1 MMLVLRAKKIVS
13 GLMAICLLFVSM
25 NITVFAEDEK
35 NNREEIVV
43 GESAENSLV
52 ETYTG
57 DTTEINDITLAWG
70 EDHVLTQSSYKNIR
84 CINENTLTIDSSIE
98 EVNIENIN
106 VEGNVTLDATGKE
119 ININKITWIGG
130 TLTIYGNV
138 NIEQKIEMA
147 VERSASLVIKQYAEV
162 NINNTLDISLTRAK
176 LGNGTSLEVEPYGQL
191 NVAGDVLGYK
201 NGNALQGYFY
211 PKVTVNG
218 MMQVYGNFIVNGEY
232 VYMTEDTGHLIVEG
246 DYKQEIGQLM
256 GYWGKDSHFT
266 AGVLEV
272 KGDYL
277 YDSIGSN
284 QLTGTHNV
292 FFTGDSK
299 QSVYGIFRNVWI
311 GNTSPEG
318 VVFTTLGSGN
328 DVSHTKIWGTLWVAE
343 GSVISGSSTETILRN
358 PVSSF
363 EISSHPDTMKYLPN
377 TEFDPTGMGLSVT
390 YENGET
396 EETWGG
402 WTLSYDFGMP
412 YGEKSV
418 IVEFGGKTQE
428 LKVEV
433 AESVDIDSQENMVQW
448 GDHYYQFFEEQITW
462 KEAKQKC
469 EELGG
474 HLVTINS
481 EMEQKLL
488 ADNDLRNPEIQ
499 YWIGGTNEPESDT
512 DQKIEWRWITKE
524 TWNYENWRPG
534 EPNNANGEEHYLT
547 LGLQSEESKW
557 NDSSNENRDIKG
569 YICEYEMPEHLRS
582 PSPASASVFLNDD
595 NSLDISLD
603 YSADEDYWAEVVYI
617 ADIKLLKE
625 GKFYIKDYE
634 TDEVYFEMDFS
645 DPGAP
650 ISIENGTCTIHATNL
665 PLDTKMYV
673 YIPQPFLET
682 VNGCYQM
689 GEFKNKEWYFT
700 TGTYDFDFSPKKD
713 GWKFVNRADG
723 FNYGDQYQISKDKY
737 IYVYGDTER
746 AKTLYKARSFDKEG
760 QPYWAGNCYGMCMG
774 SLLIKDGYPSINSF
788 GKLQT
793 IELELQD
800 QSSELNSSVSKVL
813 DMIEVLEV
821 SQNLYE
827 AQYSERQNKE
837 NLSGLYETVKKVP
850 VCISIYPND
859 KDVGHTLVGYRVE
872 DKWFD
877 TGAKIFVYDPNHP
890 KDMNRYINLTKKDGN
905 FISWDYEVNGK
916 IWTDK
921 NGGSISFSVFTADF
935 KDILKGDNEQTG
947 EYELASIGAE
957 SFTLENTKGEIAEVD
972 NGTVGTQST
981 LEGFIPVQNSGVVL
995 DEDGSSEER
1004 ADLYNL
1010 YYFPHGEYS
1019 LITKDD
1025 PSQITISGQD
1035 SSILADIE
1043 PFTTFNFTT
1052 SNANTYREASIE
1064 PSSSEES
1071 FSVAY
1076 RYSSGADRLYD
1087 IMTLQGKTSEKVQVN
1102 ETEQGISFSG
1112 VDDITISASSGGKEV
1127 KQNISD
1133 LNLYATISA
1142 DVVEIK
1148 NNLFLSLNGD
1158 KDGDGISE
1166 TEIVPPIPF
1175 DNVPVADIQLDQH
1188 EIKLDVGER
1197 IGLSARIVPTNA
1209 SNQNVTW
1216 TSSNSKIV
1224 NVDQFGNVKAI
1235 NTGVAYVTVT
1245 TTDGSKTDTCKVI
1258 VKDSSD
1264 TNSGN
1269 DSDFNQNTTQQDHS
1283 SNKIPNY
1290 SSSDPKG
1297 QDVEMAVEDNFWDNL
1312 VLKIESASGKQNIV
1326 VDASGRTLMP
1336 KAVLKA
1342 LNANENVTLTIKW
1355 GGGEPIIISA
1365 GQVQTDPLKY
1375 AWRLEEL
1382 ANLCNNINSEKNVDK
1397 EVKNEISQG
1406 QPDINFNRNSK
1417 STSSTKISPETGEI
1431 WIYQFVKF
1439 TATISLIGLFI
1450 LKKK

>member
-218 MMQVYGNFIVNGEY
+218 MMQVDGNFIVNGEY
-232 VYMTEDTGHLIVEG
+232 VYMTEDTAHLIVEG

-284 QLTGTHNV
+284 QLTGRHNV

-328 DVSHTKIWGTLWVAE
+328 NVSHTKIWGTLWVAE

-363 EISSHPDTMKYLPN
+363 EISSYPDTMKYLPN

-448 GDHYYQFFEEQITW
+448 GDHYYQFFEEQLTW

-474 HLVTINS
+474 HLLTITS
-481 EMEQKLL
+481 KEEQDFILSSSKHN
-488 ADNDLRNPEIQ
+488 ANIK
-499 YWIGGTNEPESDT
+499 YWLGAT
-512 DQKIEWRWITKE
+512 DEKTEGDWKWIT
-524 TWNYENWRPG
+524 G
-534 EPNNANGEEHYLT
+534 ESFDYVN
-547 LGLQSEESKW
+547 W
-557 NDSSNENRDIKG
+557 NDNQPDNKDGVEDYLVLNEELWNFGWNDAPNENDGLTG
-569 YICEYEMPEHLRS
+569 YICEYEAPISIRT
-582 PSPASASVFLNDD
+582 PNPDSVALLEDD
-595 NSLDISLD
+595 NSLDITMF
-603 YSADEDYWAEVVYI
+603 YKADEDWPLQIYI
-617 ADIKLLKE
+617 ADIVLLQE
-625 GKFYIKDYE
+625 GKIYLKDYE
-634 TDEVYFEMDFS
+634 SDEVYFELDLS
-645 DPGAP
+645 NPKGLV
-650 ISIENGTCTIHATNL
+650 SIENGSCIIHATNL
-665 PLDTKMYV
+665 PVDTKMYV
-673 YIPQPFLET
+673 YIPQAFLET
-682 VNGCYQM
+682 TNGLYQF
-689 GEFKNKEWYFT
+689 GEYKDKEWYFT
-700 TGTYDFDFSPKKD
+700 TKKYDFDFSPEKD
-713 GWKFVNRADG
+713 GWKFGNNNGTSG
-723 FNYGDQYQISKDKY
+723 FNYGKKYQISEDKY
-737 IYVYGDTER
+737 KYVYGDTEKE
-746 AKTLYKARSFDKEG
+746 KTIYESATTNKDGTPR
-760 QPYWAGNCYGMCMG
+760 YWKGNCFGM
-774 SLLIKDGYPSINSF
+774 SVAVLLIKNGFPSIDSYS
-788 GKLQT
+788 KEYIVDLD
-793 IELELQD
+793 LQD
-800 QSSELNSSVSKVL
+800 RSSKLNIQVETVK
-813 DMIEVLEV
+813 DMIETLQI
-821 SQNLYE
+821 SQYLAQISNEKWANTNRFYE
-827 AQYSERQNKE
+827 LIES
-837 NLSGLYETVKKVP
+837 VKKHP
-850 VCISIYPND
+850 THIDIRN
-859 KDVGHTLVGYRVE
+859 KKNEGHVLIGYRTE
-872 DKWFD
+872 DKKD
-877 TGAKIFVYDPNHP
+877 STRVYVYDPNRP
-890 KDMNRYINLTKKDGN
+890 KDTKCYITFVKENGIYVDWKYKFQLLDWWAGSDGG
-905 FISWDYEVNGK
+905 E
-916 IWTDK
+916 
-921 NGGSISFSVFTADF
+921 ISFLNSTADF
-935 KDILKGDNEQTG
+935 EEILKPTSNQDDDM
-947 EYELASIGAE
+947 ELLSIGAE
-957 SFTLENTKGEIAEVD
+957 NFVLQNEKGEIANIN
-972 NGTVGTQST
+972 NGEISSESG
-981 LEGFIPVQNSGVVL
+981 LEGIIPVWNTGVAL
-995 DEDGSSEER
+995 DGNGNIIQQID
-1004 ADLYNL
+1004 ANHL

-1019 LITKDD
+1019 LVAQDN
-1025 PSQITISGQD
+1025 PFSITISGQNT
-1035 SSILADIE
+1035 SVLADIE

>member
-98 EVNIENIN
+98 KVNIENIN
-106 VEGNVTLDATGKE
+106 VEGNVVLDATGKE
-119 ININKITWIGG
+119 INIDKITWIGG

-147 VERSASLVIKQYAEV
+147 VERSASLVVKQYAEV
-162 NINNTLDISLTRAK
+162 NINNTLDISLTRTK

-218 MMQVYGNFIVNGEY
+218 MMQVNGNFIVNGEH

-277 YDSIGSN
+277 YDSVGSN
-284 QLTGTHNV
+284 QLTGTHSV

-363 EISSHPDTMKYLPN
+363 EIFSYPDTMKYLPN

-448 GDHYYQFFEEQITW
+448 GDHYYQFFEEQLTW

-474 HLVTINS
+474 HLLTITS
-481 EMEQKLL
+481 KEEQDFILSSSKHN
-488 ADNDLRNPEIQ
+488 ANIK
-499 YWIGGTNEPESDT
+499 YWLGAT
-512 DQKIEWRWITKE
+512 DEETEGDWKWIT
-524 TWNYENWRPG
+524 G
-534 EPNNANGEEHYLT
+534 ESFDYVN
-547 LGLQSEESKW
+547 W
-557 NDSSNENRDIKG
+557 NDNQPDNKDGLEDYLVLNEELWNFGWNDAPNENDSLTG
-569 YICEYEMPEHLRS
+569 YICEWEDNTPGFS
-582 PSPASASVFLNDD
+582 SIKNGWSVLNFRE
-595 NSLDISLD
+595 SFG
-603 YSADEDYWAEVVYI
+603 YPEDYYI
-617 ADIKLLKE
+617 
-625 GKFYIKDYE
+625 
-634 TDEVYFEMDFS
+634 
-645 DPGAP
+645 
-650 ISIENGTCTIHATNL
+650 
-665 PLDTKMYV
+665 
-673 YIPQPFLET
+673 
-682 VNGCYQM
+682 
-689 GEFKNKEWYFT
+689 
-700 TGTYDFDFSPKKD
+700 
-713 GWKFVNRADG
+713 
-723 FNYGDQYQISKDKY
+723 
-737 IYVYGDTER
+737 
-746 AKTLYKARSFDKEG
+746 SFDKFYQTG
-760 QPYWAGNCYGMCMG
+760 ITIPSIISSMFYRKWGGSCFGL
-774 SLLIKDGYPSINSF
+774 SLLAIAAYNGQIDLKAFFDKPGETLNEYGYEGIGNVVLNEMQGNF
-788 GKLQT
+788 YELVGNDDIIET
-793 IELELQD
+793 IESAQC
-800 QSSELNSSVSKVL
+800 
-813 DMIEVLEV
+813 
-821 SQNLYE
+821 SQ
-827 AQYSERQNKE
+827 
-837 NLSGLYETVKKVP
+837 
-850 VCISIYPND
+850 
-859 KDVGHTLVGYRVE
+859 
-872 DKWFD
+872 
-877 TGAKIFVYDPNHP
+877 
-890 KDMNRYINLTKKDGN
+890 
-905 FISWDYEVNGK
+905 
-916 IWTDK
+916 
-921 NGGSISFSVFTADF
+921 
-935 KDILKGDNEQTG
+935 
-947 EYELASIGAE
+947 
-957 SFTLENTKGEIAEVD
+957 
-972 NGTVGTQST
+972 
-981 LEGFIPVQNSGVVL
+981 
-995 DEDGSSEER
+995 GSSEIRKIEVFKG
-1004 ADLYNL
+1004 DSD
-1010 YYFPHGEYS
+1010 YS
-1019 LITKDD
+1019 ELLNYLNQDNPSPLLITMNYERVHAVVTDTTQKPVSEGNGIYKIYLYDSNAPQIKNKLQDPLAVYNYKQSYIKIDTNTGKYWYYYNGKTKGWQSYRTLWTRNIIFYDVSRLSTDFFYGKHQWDNSMTTNIITAEDISIKNEDD
-1025 PSQITISGQD
+1025 ELVYSQNDGVSKLYLPQYEYYPYCESALGENDVKTSILMSPNDTNSIILSKGKSEYISISDEVIVSCNTNLDARLNIKFDKKKITIQNMNQEEMAFNC
-1035 SSILADIE
+1035 SIMLPNEDIVVTADGNLDPNKEISIAMIDE
-1043 PFTTFNFTT
+1043 NSDYNQLVFTN
-1052 SNANTYREASIE
+1052 SKKEEINTLLI
-1064 PSSSEES
+1064 
-1071 FSVAY
+1071 
-1076 RYSSGADRLYD
+1076 D
-1087 IMTLQGKTSEKVQVN
+1087 
-1102 ETEQGISFSG
+1102 
-1112 VDDITISASSGGKEV
+1112 GGKVIDE
-1127 KQNISD
+1127 D
-1133 LNLYATISA
+1133 
-1142 DVVEIK
+1142 
-1148 NNLFLSLNGD
+1148 FHLSF
-1158 KDGDGISE
+1158 E
-1166 TEIVPPIPF
+1166 
-1175 DNVPVADIQLDQH
+1175 NVSVRDIQLSYRRVTIQIGQV
-1188 EIKLDVGER
+1188 IKLDAV
-1197 IGLSARIVPTNA
+1197 ITPNNA
-1209 SNQNVTW
+1209 SNKNIVW
-1216 TSSNSKIV
+1216 SSNNNNIV

-1235 NTGVAYVTVT
+1235 NTGVAYITVT
-1245 TTDGSKTDTCKVI
+1245 TIDGSKTDTCKVI

-1269 DSDFNQNTTQQDHS
+1269 ASDFNQNTTQKDHS
-1283 SNKIPNY
+1283 PNKIPNY
-1290 SSSDPKG
+1290 LSSDPKG
-1297 QDVEMAVEDNFWDNL
+1297 QDVEMAVEDNFWDDL

-1326 VDASGRTLMP
+1326 VDSSGRTLMP

-1355 GGGEPIIISA
+1355 DGGEPIIISA

-1382 ANLCNNINSEKNVDK
+1382 ANLCNNIDSEKNVDK

-1406 QPDINFNRNSK
+1406 QSDINFNRNSK